1 MRCKNCGWDNP
12 GGNAK
17 CEKCNAPLTG
27 SAAENQ
33 SGAGDSSG
41 EEKFN
46 PTKTQ
51 WENVA
56 FPDSPAADSAG
67 AAGSKCPEC
76 GYPVRAGSKKC
87 PQCDA
92 SLSEASAAPAPDK
105 KLFKGTVFS
114 HGASDDSG
122 LPAAGAPDGR
132 TAQARKLVA
141 LLVTYSA
148 NPCGQA
154 FSIYEGRNSVG
165 RDAAADICIRG
176 DAQISGRHMS
186 ILYRAVDRKFK
197 FKDEQSINGTFVND
211 ALLDEGELSSSDV
224 IRIGATRLML
234 MVIPTF

>member
-12 GGNAK
+12 CSNAK

-27 SAAENQ
+27 SVAETQ

-41 EEKFN
+41 EGKFDL
-46 PTKTQ
+46 TKTK
-51 WENVA
+51 WENIA
-56 FPDSPAADSAG
+56 FPDKDSTGSTA

-76 GYPVRAGSKKC
+76 GYPVRAGAKKC

-92 SLSEASAAPAPDK
+92 SLGEAPAATAPDK

-114 HGASDDSG
+114 PDKSANSG
-122 LPAAGAPDGR
+122 MSAEGVRNGH

-148 NPCGQA
+148 NPCGEA
-154 FSIYEGRNSVG
+154 FSIYEGRNSIG
-165 RDAAADICIRG
+165 RDAAADICIRN
-176 DAQISGRHMS
+176 DAQISGKHLS

-211 ALLDEGELSSSDV
+211 TLLDEGELSNLDV
-224 IRIGATRLML
+224 IRIGATRLMF
-234 MVIPTF
+234 MIIPSF